1 MSQASEPKEGA
12 GTVSQTVTVGATG
25 GGPAESLPPVLY
37 LWMPLAVALVLIVA
51 GHADLQFYEAYIG
64 SEVGVLEGSHV
75 IIPLISVIYCLRIL
89 ALPEARRDRLIFI
102 WILLGMLGS
111 IYLAGEE
118 ASWGQHYLGWVTPE
132 GWQALNDQGETNLH
146 NTSSW
151 FDQKPRSLLEIGV
164 IVGGIIIPL
173 LALKCPE
180 VRQGRFAVFLPPL
193 VCLPVAVIAEFAKTW
208 ERLQSEGLW
217 DIVIFQRASEIQ
229 ELYFVLFIL
238 FYLVVFRKRL
248 LARRLAG
255 PN

>member
-1 MSQASEPKEGA
+1 MVQQGSHIGTAGSAADTHPLQQAER
-12 GTVSQTVTVGATG
+12 
-25 GGPAESLPPVLY
+25 LPVWLF
-37 LWMPLAVALVLIVA
+37 LWLPLAVALVLIVV
-51 GHADLQFYEAYIG
+51 GHADLQFYETYIG

-75 IIPLISVIYCLRIL
+75 VIPLISVVYCLRIL

-118 ASWGQHYLGWVTPE
+118 ASWGQHYVGWVTPE

-173 LALKCPE
+173 LALKRPQI
-180 VRQGRFAVFLPPL
+180 RQGRFAVFLPPL
-193 VCLPVAVIAEFAKTW
+193 VCLPVAVIAEFAKNW
-208 ERLQSEGLW
+208 ERLQGEGLW

-255 PN
+255 PS

>member
-1 MSQASEPKEGA
+1 MVQQGSHIGSAASAADRHPLQE
-12 GTVSQTVTVGATG
+12 
-25 GGPAESLPPVLY
+25 AERLPVWLF
-37 LWMPLAVALVLIVA
+37 LWLPLAVALVLIVA
-51 GHADLQFYEAYIG
+51 GHADLKFYEAYIG

-75 IIPLISVIYCLRIL
+75 IIPLISVVYCLRIL

-118 ASWGQHYLGWVTPE
+118 ASWGQHYVGWVTPE

-173 LALKCPE
+173 LALKRPQI
-180 VRQGRFAVFLPPL
+180 RQGRFAVFLPPL

-248 LARRLAG
+248 LAQRLAG
-255 PN
+255 PS